1 MTVWL
6 LCLAGVF
13 GLMIGSFLNVC
24 IARLPAGESVVHPSS
39 RCPRCRVPLRWRD
52 NVPVLSYLWLRGRCR
67 HCAEPIA
74 LRYLIVEVATA
85 AAFVAQVLV
94 EPTPGWPLVTRLVLS
109 ALLIALAA
117 TDLETF
123 RLPDALTLG
132 GMVAGVALSVVTPL
146 GLRESLIG
154 ILVGGGILWAIRW
167 GWLRA
172 TGTDA
177 MGLGDVKMLAMVGA
191 FLGWMHVWLVLLLS
205 TVFGALVGLMLTAVG
220 RATGRTRLP
229 FGVFL
234 AAAALAASLAGDA
247 VISWYL
253 RLVLLQP

>member
-1 MTVWL
+1 MTIWL
-6 LCLAGVF
+6 IAVAGVF

-24 IARLPAGESVVHPSS
+24 IARLPAGESVVHPAS
-39 RCPRCRVPLRWRD
+39 RCPRCRTPLRWRD

-74 LRYLIVEVATA
+74 LRYLIVELATA
-85 AAFVAQVLV
+85 AVFVAQVLV
-94 EPTPGWPLVTRLVLS
+94 EPMPGWPLLSRLVLS

-123 RLPDALTLG
+123 RLPDPLTLG
-132 GMVAGVALSVVTPL
+132 GIAAGVALSVVTPL
-146 GLRESLIG
+146 GVRESLIG
-154 ILVGGGILWAIRW
+154 LVVGGGILWTIRW
-167 GWLRA
+167 AWLRA

-205 TVFGALVGLMLTAVG
+205 TVVGAVVGLALTVTG

-234 AAAALAASLAGDA
+234 AVAGLVASLVGDA

-253 RLVLLQP
+253 RLLLLQP